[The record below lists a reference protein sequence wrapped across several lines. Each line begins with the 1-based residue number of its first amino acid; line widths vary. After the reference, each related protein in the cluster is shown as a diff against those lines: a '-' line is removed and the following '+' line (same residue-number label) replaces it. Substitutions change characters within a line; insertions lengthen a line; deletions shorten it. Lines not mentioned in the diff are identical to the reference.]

1 MSRVRKVTK
10 PKSTKTQKTVT
21 LTIRT
26 GDGKLLDVNPG
37 LLNISG
43 KLSKS
48 FKESEEVY
56 LENASE
62 HSVNIVLEFYEV
74 YNKFTVKQ
82 KKKWD
87 DPILFVEK
95 IGKAAQSDSDKRLVE
110 HYNVYRKMPPKEFFE
125 LMKTAWDMDVVS
137 LVKVLA
143 FITTT
148 RLIDRTTE
156 DLEKMFASSKF

>member
-1 MSRVRKVTK
+1 MSRRKVK
-10 PKSTKTQKTVT
+10 AKT

-26 GDGKLLDVNPG
+26 GDGKILDVNE
-37 LLNISG
+37 NITTISV
-43 KLSKS
+43 KLEKL
-48 FKESEEVY
+48 FKESDEVY

-62 HSVNIVLEFYEV
+62 HSVSTVLEFYEV

-87 DPILFVEK
+87 EPILFVEK
-95 IGKAAQSDSDKRLVE
+95 IGKSNQSESDKKIVE

-125 LMKTAWDMDVVS
+125 LMKTSYDMGVIA

-148 RLIDRTTE
+148 RLVDKTT
-156 DLEKMFASSKF
+156 DDVEKMFANSKF